1 MRETPNML
9 DQLLMIAV
17 NSSEVLMLINFNIIN
32 ILLLLLN
39 LLSPSMGVTWKVDHC
54 LKTPFMNISYDSL
67 SVLPTYVVPKILSHL
82 KYSQNLN

>member
-17 NSSEVLMLINFNIIN
+17 NVSSEVLMLINFNIIN

-39 LLSPSMGVTWKVDHC
+39 LLSPSMGVTYE
-54 LKTPFMNISYDSL
+54 S
-67 SVLPTYVVPKILSHL
+67 
-82 KYSQNLN
+82 

>member
-17 NSSEVLMLINFNIIN
+17 NVSSEVLMLINFNIIN

-39 LLSPSMGVTWKVDHC
+39 LLSPSMGVT
-54 LKTPFMNISYDSL
+54 
-67 SVLPTYVVPKILSHL
+67 
-82 KYSQNLN
+82 

>member
-17 NSSEVLMLINFNIIN
+17 NVSSEVLMLINFNIIN

-54 LKTPFMNISYDSL
+54 LKTPFMNIS
-67 SVLPTYVVPKILSHL
+67 
-82 KYSQNLN
+82 

>member
-17 NSSEVLMLINFNIIN
+17 NASSEVLMLINFNIIN

-39 LLSPSMGVTWKVDHC
+39 LLSPSMGVT
-54 LKTPFMNISYDSL
+54 
-67 SVLPTYVVPKILSHL
+67 
-82 KYSQNLN
+82 